1 MDTSTLT
8 NQIPDWTEVDFEN
21 ITNITVVYCRL
32 SQEDSRASESD
43 SIQNQKKYLGN
54 FVQEENLQNP
64 NIHNLF

>member
-21 ITNITVVYCRL
+21 ITNITVVDCRL

-43 SIQNQKKYLGN
+43 SIQNQKK
-54 FVQEENLQNP
+54 
-64 NIHNLF
+64 

>member
-32 SQEDSRASESD
+32 SQEDSRGQARAILSK
-43 SIQNQKKYLGN
+43 IRRNT
-54 FVQEENLQNP
+54 
-64 NIHNLF
+64 